1 MLVKV
6 QPILKK
12 IVALYVG
19 LRMKVNK
26 QKIDSNEELAKN
38 LATSSSSCKYCKYEG
53 SDCTDFTCY
62 SGILQWLN
70 QES

>member
-1 MLVKV
+1 MTTNREKLN
-6 QPILKK
+6 Q
-12 IVALYVG
+12 
-19 LRMKVNK
+19 M
-26 QKIDSNEELAKN
+26 SNEEFAEI

-70 QES
+70 QESETNNDMENN